1 MDYNRYKL
9 IKARLSEG
17 LEVPYAEWLVYKD
30 YEKKYKAEI
39 SVSATAIPAS
49 TFNRS
54 SRSHATGRE
63 FDIDY
68 LIENAIENYDNFSIS
83 MEI

>member
-30 YEKKYKAEI
+30 YETKYRTEI
-39 SVSATAIPAS
+39 PAPKTVSMTTSVSYTHLTLPTKA
-49 TFNRS
+49 
-54 SRSHATGRE
+54 
-63 FDIDY
+63 
-68 LIENAIENYDNFSIS
+68 
-83 MEI
+83 

>member
-30 YEKKYKAEI
+30 YETKYRTE
-39 SVSATAIPAS
+39 IPAPKTVS
-49 TFNRS
+49 MTTFNRS
-54 SRSHATGRE
+54 CRAHAAGKE